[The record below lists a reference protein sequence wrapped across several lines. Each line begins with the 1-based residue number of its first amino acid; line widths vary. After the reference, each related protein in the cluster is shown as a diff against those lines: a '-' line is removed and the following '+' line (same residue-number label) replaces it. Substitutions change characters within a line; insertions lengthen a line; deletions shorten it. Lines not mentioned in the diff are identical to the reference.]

1 MQKEWNDDITKRY
14 NHRSLLDFIA
24 RSETYTEAIN
34 YKDFLKSEYNDF
46 YSLKT
51 SYSFIKDKDGNIT
64 KHIKKGDTKKI
75 LIPKH
80 CVNEDG
86 AIRIGFIMDLMKTE
100 GIYIPH
106 IEMSALHMK
115 AKDLMEIDYTLD
127 NINLFN
133 EKKPNSYTKEDIG
146 RLLDQRE
153 AIINILE
160 NLIAFPKTQLEDD
173 NNERKES
180 N

>member
-24 RSETYTEAIN
+24 RSETYTEAID
-34 YKDFLKSEYNDF
+34 YRDFLKSEYNDF

-64 KHIKKGDTKKI
+64 KHITKGDTKKI

-106 IEMSALHMK
+106 VEMAALHMK

-160 NLIAFPKTQLEDD
+160 NVIAFPKKQLEDD
-173 NNERKES
+173 NEEQNE
-180 N
+180 NN